1 MKNQSLK
8 NSIEDLEELFAV
20 LNDRYFDSDL
30 VKPIITISPTTTK
43 ISGYGW
49 CTAYKVWKDKDGGD
63 GYFEINICAEHLA
76 RPFSDVAAT
85 MLHEMVH
92 LDNLMKGIKDTS
104 RGGTYHNKRFKETAE
119 AHGLLAGSTEKYGF
133 SDTMLD
139 DGALAEV
146 EDFMDFIDKTSFEI
160 YRQAEAA
167 PEKKGA
173 GKSSSRK
180 YVCPKCGM
188 IIRATKEV
196 KVICADCDELLIEQ

>member
-1 MKNQSLK
+1 
-8 NSIEDLEELFAV
+8 
-20 LNDRYFDSDL
+20 
-30 VKPIITISPTTTK
+30 
-43 ISGYGW
+43 
-49 CTAYKVWKDKDGGD
+49 
-63 GYFEINICAEHLA
+63 
-76 RPFSDVAAT
+76 
-85 MLHEMVH
+85 
-92 LDNLMKGIKDTS
+92 
-104 RGGTYHNKRFKETAE
+104 
-119 AHGLLAGSTEKYGF
+119 
-133 SDTMLD
+133 MLD

-188 IIRATKEV
+188 IIRATKKV